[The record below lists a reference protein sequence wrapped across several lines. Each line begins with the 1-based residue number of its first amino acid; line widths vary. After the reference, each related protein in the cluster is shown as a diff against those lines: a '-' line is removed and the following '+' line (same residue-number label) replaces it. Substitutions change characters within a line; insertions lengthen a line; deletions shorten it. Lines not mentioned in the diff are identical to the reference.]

1 MNIVVMQ
8 NIIYLIIHIL
18 FALGLFISLKLINV
32 KNLNKF
38 QAISVNYSV
47 AVAFTLADLALNN
60 SGWEYSSKLFLPSF
74 TVGLL
79 FIVSFLVIIYSTQKV
94 GIGLTTSF
102 NKMSVV
108 IPVTVGV
115 IYLGQNSDIFFKIGG
130 IVLALISFFLILYK
144 KPSERVKGTFILP
157 FLVFLLPGINDTSM
171 ELTKTYI
178 ISDPADREMFL
189 LGVFLTAL
197 FFSLIL
203 VYADFK
209 RDSQKVVFRYNTIL
223 LGAALGLFNFLTSK
237 MLLINVGRMG
247 GSVVFPVHNASVV
260 MLTALIGVFFFKESF
275 SKRQWM
281 GVLLAVVAVFMI
293 ASTL

>member
-1 MNIVVMQ
+1 MNIIVMQ

-38 QAISVNYSV
+38 QTISVNYLI
-47 AVAFTLADLALNN
+47 AVVFTLTDLAFTN
-60 SGWEYSSKLFLPSF
+60 SEWEYSTKLIIPSF

-79 FIVSFLVIIYSTQKV
+79 FITSFVVIIYSTQKV
-94 GIGLTTSF
+94 GIGLTTSL

-115 IYLGQNSDIFFKIGG
+115 IYLGQNSDILFKIGG
-130 IVLALISFFLILYK
+130 IILALISFFLILYK
-144 KPSERVKGTFILP
+144 KPAERVKGAFILP

-178 ISDPADREMFL
+178 ISDPADGELFL
-189 LGVFLTAL
+189 FGVFLTAL
-197 FFSLIL
+197 FFSIIL
-203 VYADFK
+203 VFADFK
-209 RDSQKVVFRYNTIL
+209 KRTNKVAFRYETL
-223 LGAALGLFNFLTSK
+223 LFGGALGLFNFLTSK

-247 GSVVFPVHNASVV
+247 GSIVFPVHNASVV

-275 SKRQWM
+275 SKRQWL
-281 GVLLAVVAVFMI
+281 GVLLAIVAVFMI

>member
-1 MNIVVMQ
+1 MQ

-18 FALGLFISLKLINV
+18 FALGLFISLKLVNV

-47 AVAFTLADLALNN
+47 AVALTLTDLAFN
-60 SGWEYSSKLFLPSF
+60 SSAWEYSMKLILPSF
-74 TVGLL
+74 IIGLL
-79 FIVSFLVIIYSTQKV
+79 FIVSFIVIIYSTQKV
-94 GIGLTTSF
+94 GIGLTTSL

-115 IYLGQNSDIFFKIGG
+115 IYLGQNSDIFLKVGG
-130 IVLALISFFLILYK
+130 IILAIISFFLILYK
-144 KPSERVKGTFILP
+144 KPAERVKGAFILP

-171 ELTKTYI
+171 ELTKKYI
-178 ISDPADREMFL
+178 ITDPADSELFL
-189 LGVFLTAL
+189 FGVFLTAL
-197 FFSLIL
+197 FFSLVL
-203 VYADFK
+203 VFADFK
-209 RDSQKVVFRYNTIL
+209 KGTHKVAFRYETL
-223 LGAALGLFNFLTSK
+223 LFGGVLGLFNFLTSK

-281 GVLLAVVAVFMI
+281 GVLLAIFAVFMI